1 MSHWIVHL
9 CHVIS
14 NVPPLKTP
22 KQSQEVR
29 WHWFL
34 KVERFSAKC
43 EEGIGEKRFF
53 AWDAIRQ
60 INPGKKHK
68 LEHWGGK
75 RTIKAVREGGDV
87 EIKDQKGRW
96 RECKLKKARKTT
108 RSENQNGR
116 TTWVENFFAEIEK
129 KEARNCWEPVSLGW
143 FWLFWVDW
151 FVWVGLSWVRLSWV
165 CFWLVLLMKIRMM
178 RLSQDP
184 FHNLRLNPKRSDTS
198 SFPPC
203 YNWSDA

>member
-1 MSHWIVHL
+1 MSYWIVHL

-14 NVPPLKTP
+14 NVCPLMTP
-22 KQSQEVR
+22 KQSQEMC
-29 WHWFL
+29 WHWIF

-60 INPGKKHK
+60 INPGKNHK
-68 LEHWGGK
+68 LEQTWRGK
-75 RTIKAVREGGDV
+75 RSIKAVREGGDV

-96 RECKLKKARKTT
+96 RECKLKKARETT

-129 KEARNCWEPVSLGW
+129 KEARNCWEPVSLG
-143 FWLFWVDW
+143 FGYF
-151 FVWVGLSWVRLSWV
+151 GLILVRLSW
-165 CFWLVLLMKIRMM
+165 FG
-178 RLSQDP
+178 
-184 FHNLRLNPKRSDTS
+184 
-198 SFPPC
+198 
-203 YNWSDA
+203 